1 MRIRLLMSMLSVL
14 VLPLISFPVSAD
26 IPDWLGAD
34 LEVSTQ
40 LAWETTTNEQ
50 YVDFIPRNKYPKVW
64 VLVSRKANSYDTALA
79 TMLNVFRRELGNATF
94 RVFLLPATDD
104 AIIRWTK
111 LAESKADL
119 IYTVGSKA
127 TVQLHE
133 LYAGQR
139 LPVVSVNAKDPVL
152 LGLTNNYLSSNN
164 NFAFTSLNLP
174 ADITLNFLLK
184 FKPELSQIGVLY
196 AKKNTSAY
204 LTQYLPLKKEAQK
217 RGIEVVTFEVDES
230 QADSSL
236 EMVMQSQVKQ
246 MQLLDPNQSILWLTG
261 SSSLLDRIDEIN
273 QLAEGIPL
281 LTVVPDAVNN
291 TEQSALMSV
300 GVSFENNAHQAALYG
315 VRILRDGVLPRDLPV
330 GVLSP
335 PDISINFKQAEA
347 IKAQIPFVLIE
358 MASDLYAPDGNA
370 IRAAGMTM
378 RGEIQ

>member
-1 MRIRLLMSMLSVL
+1 MILRLL
-14 VLPLISFPVSAD
+14 LPLFSWLLLLPSSQALAAV
-26 IPDWLGAD
+26 PDWLGAD
-34 LEVSTQ
+34 LEQSSKHS
-40 LAWETTTNEQ
+40 WETVSNGQ

-64 VLVSRKANSYDTALA
+64 VLVSRKAKSYDTALA

-94 RVFLLPATDD
+94 RVFLLPDSD
-104 AIIRWTK
+104 EEIFQWTV

-127 TVQLHE
+127 TVRLHR
-133 LYAGQR
+133 LYAGKR

-152 LGLTNNYLSSNN
+152 LGLTDGYKTSHN

-184 FKPELSQIGVLY
+184 FKPELNQIGVLY

-217 RGIEVVTFEVDES
+217 RGIDVVTFEVDES
-230 QADSSL
+230 QATSSL
-236 EMVMQSQVKQ
+236 QTVMESQIAT
-246 MQLLDPNQSILWLTG
+246 MQAAGAEQSILWLTG
-261 SSSLLDRIDEIN
+261 SSSLLSRVDEIN
-273 QLAEGIPL
+273 EWAQNIPL

-315 VRILRDGVLPRDLPV
+315 ISILRDGIKPQALPV

-335 PDISINFKQAEA
+335 PDISINFQQAEA
-347 IKAQIPFVLIE
+347 IQAKIPFVLIE
-358 MASDLYAPDGNA
+358 MASDLYAPNGNT

-378 RGEIQ
+378 QGEIQ